1 MTLLASELQP
11 NQEVSQTLTL
21 QNTKS
26 GTITIKYKWI
36 KGAEVSTSSSP
47 SLYKYS
53 DYTSSSSSLTAPVGS
68 KFHTQFGSCFKPCLP
83 SEYILVTTNND
94 PIDKTYVG
102 AFVGALSKNVVTVV
116 YNKISGGLFDTCAEV
131 FMDAFLKGLKND
143 ATTGSGHFSV
153 IYQCQ
158 NETLYNGNGKYKKV
172 LSTYAKAT
180 VSGKLHQVLAV
191 TCNLNDSIMLNF
203 ILMIPNETKPLA
215 HFTTITSIAENSEAV
230 TP

>member
-1 MTLLASELQP
+1 MAP
-11 NQEVSQTLTL
+11 
-21 QNTKS
+21 S
-26 GTITIKYKWI
+26 GT
-36 KGAEVSTSSSP
+36 
-47 SLYKYS
+47 
-53 DYTSSSSSLTAPVGS
+53 

-83 SEYILVTTNND
+83 SEYVLVTTNND

-116 YNKISGGLFDTCAEV
+116 YNRVSGGLFESCAEV

-143 ATTGSGHFSV
+143 ATLGSGHFSV

-158 NETLYNGNGKYKKV
+158 NETLYDGNGKYKKV

-180 VSGKLHQVLAV
+180 ISGTLHQVLAI

-203 ILMIPNETKPLA
+203 ILMTPSDKIEA
-215 HFTTITSIAENSEAV
+215 DHFTLVWDIGTKTEASI
-230 TP
+230 